1 MALRLNRFFLG
12 LPLLGSLLAPS
23 AYAQQE
29 VLDDIIKPDIERRTI
44 KESDI
49 DSEDFEIGLYAGV
62 INIEDFGSNDV
73 IGLRLAYHLTE
84 RFFFESSVGQT
95 RLDETSFERLSGDIQ
110 LLTDDQRD
118 LIYYN
123 LSIGY
128 SVLPGEVF
136 VGSDWAL
143 NTEFY
148 VLAGVGNTDF
158 ADEQHFTYSV
168 GAGFK
173 IMPADWLSFR
183 FDVRDHM
190 FEHDVF
196 GEIVD
201 THNLETNAGFNIFF

>member
-84 RFFFESSVGQT
+84 SFFFELGAAQT

-118 LIYYN
+118 ATYYN
-123 LSIGY
+123 VSIGY
-128 SVLPGEVF
+128 NILPGEVF
-136 VGSDWAL
+136 IGSKFAL
-143 NTEFY
+143 NTSFY
-148 VLAGVGNTDF
+148 LIAGVGNTDF
-158 ADEQHFTYSV
+158 ADEEHFTYNF

-173 IMPADWLSFR
+173 ILPTDWLSFR
-183 FDVRDHM
+183 LDVRDYL
-190 FEHDVF
+190 FEHDLF
-196 GEIVD
+196 GETVD
-201 THNLETNAGFNIFF
+201 THNIETSLGVNIFF

>member
-1 MALRLNRFFLG
+1 MALRLNRFFLS
-12 LPLLGSLLAPS
+12 LPLLAGLMAP
-23 AYAQQE
+23 AVNAQQE
-29 VLDDIIKPDIERRTI
+29 VLDDIIKPDVERRTI

-73 IGLRLAYHLTE
+73 VGLRLAYHLTE
-84 RFFFESSVGQT
+84 SFFFEASAGQT
-95 RLDETSFERLSGDIQ
+95 RLDETSYELLTGDIQ
-110 LLTDDQRD
+110 LLTDEQRD

-123 LSIGY
+123 FSIGY
-128 SVLPGEVF
+128 NLLPGEVF
-136 VGSDWAL
+136 VGSKWAL
-143 NTEFY
+143 NTAFY

-158 ADEQHFTYSV
+158 ADEEHFTYNI

-173 IMPADWLSFR
+173 VLPADWLSIR

-196 GEIVD
+196 GETVD
-201 THNLETNAGFNIFF
+201 THNIETTLGFNIFF

>member
-1 MALRLNRFFLG
+1 MALRLNRLFLG
-12 LPLLGSLLAPS
+12 LPLLAGLVAPS
-23 AYAQQE
+23 AFAQQE

-62 INIEDFGSNDV
+62 INVEDFGSNDV
-73 IGLRLAYHLTE
+73 VGLRLAYHLTE
-84 RFFFESSVGQT
+84 SFFFETSVAQT

-118 LIYYN
+118 VIYYN

-128 SVLPGEVF
+128 NLLPGEVF
-136 VGSDWAL
+136 VGSKWAL
-143 NTEFY
+143 NTAFY
-148 VLAGVGNTDF
+148 VVAGVGNTDF
-158 ADEQHFTYSV
+158 ADEEHFTYNL

-173 IMPADWLSFR
+173 ILPADWLSFR

-190 FEHDVF
+190 FEHDLF
-196 GEIVD
+196 GETVD
-201 THNLETNAGFNIFF
+201 THNIETSFGINIFF